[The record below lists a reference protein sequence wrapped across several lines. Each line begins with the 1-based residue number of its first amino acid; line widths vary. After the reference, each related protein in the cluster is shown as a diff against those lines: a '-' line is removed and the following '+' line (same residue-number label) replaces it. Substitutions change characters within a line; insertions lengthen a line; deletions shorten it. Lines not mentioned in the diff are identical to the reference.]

1 MAISLTEATVI
12 PELATLLYR
21 FLPGSGFKTVAR
33 NVGVEKYWQG
43 DNKTKAIESL
53 LEHTLS
59 YERSLFEPLIV
70 RIVSS
75 GKQCCLG
82 RNSPIRKEEI
92 LTLNALIKKIG
103 FKFPH
108 LWDPEFLDSLEAS
121 PSAPSSSQ
129 EEIDHRPDPIQE
141 NAVSNF
147 RERLERLKAE
157 FYVLHSQTNR
167 QQAGLDLEKLL
178 GELFELYALEPR
190 GSFRV
195 PGEQIDGSFRLGDD
209 IYLVEVKWLSQPV
222 SERDL
227 LIFRG
232 KVEGKYVGTRG
243 LFIAINGFSD
253 QARQSITQG
262 KQPNFLL
269 MDGDDLTVVLEGH
282 CRLDDLLQAKVRYG
296 SEKGMVFISARKL
309 LQDGRIGMGTS

>member
-1 MAISLTEATVI
+1 MAISLTEVTVI
-12 PELATLLYR
+12 PELANLLYR
-21 FLPGSGFKTVAR
+21 FLPRSRFENEAR
-33 NVGVEKYWQG
+33 KVGVGEYCQG
-43 DNKTKAIESL
+43 DNKTKAIENL

-59 YERSLFEPLIV
+59 DRRHLFEPLIV

-75 GKQCCLG
+75 GKQYCLEQK
-82 RNSPIRKEEI
+82 NPIHKEEI
-92 LTLNALIKKIG
+92 LKLNGLIQKIG

-108 LWDPEFLDSLEAS
+108 LWDPKFLNSLEPS
-121 PSAPSSSQ
+121 PSAPSSSKADA
-129 EEIDHRPDPIQE
+129 DHRPDPIQVISAL
-141 NAVSNF
+141 NLRDRLSKL
-147 RERLERLKAE
+147 REK
-157 FYVLHSQTNR
+157 FYELYSQQNR

-178 GELFELYALEPR
+178 GELFELYALEPG

-222 SERDL
+222 SEGDL

-243 LFIAINGFSD
+243 IFIAINGFSD

-269 MDGDDLTVVLEGH
+269 MDGDDLTVVLEGN
-282 CRLDDLLQAKVRYG
+282 CRLDDLLRAKVRYG
-296 SEKGMVFISARKL
+296 SEKGRVFISARKL
-309 LQDGRIGMGTS
+309 LEDGRIGMGTS